1 MSPQPEAEVSI
12 ATQIRGRCLSFV
24 TTAGLAVLLALSACP
39 TSAQTADTASGSSL
53 QTNLIYLLGGLV
65 LLQTLFVILLVLE
78 NRRHLRTKAAA
89 KQEYADTTHA
99 ARLALVGEISASIA
113 HEVTQPLSAIL
124 SNVETAE
131 SLLRRPNPELEPVL
145 EILEDV
151 RKDDL
156 RAHGIVRKLRTLL
169 RKRELQFEHVDIN
182 ALTSS
187 VLALVLPD
195 AVRRNV
201 VIRTALDP
209 VLPKV
214 PADPVHLQQVLLNLL
229 INAMDAMEETPV
241 AARWLEVRTERP
253 DDEYVQVAVVD
264 NGSGI
269 KPAQAAKLFDSFF
282 TTKAGGMGLGLSVAR
297 SIINMHGGAIWAE
310 NSKVGGAAFMFTVPV
325 RTA

>member
-1 MSPQPEAEVSI
+1 MSALAQNDSASI
-12 ATQIRGRCLSFV
+12 TLHTYV
-24 TTAGLAVLLALSACP
+24 
-39 TSAQTADTASGSSL
+39 
-53 QTNLIYLLGGLV
+53 IYLLGALV
-65 LLQTLFVILLVLE
+65 LIQTIFVVLLILE
-78 NRRHLRTKAAA
+78 NRRHLRSKVDA
-89 KQEYADTTHA
+89 KMDYAETTHA

-131 SLLRRPNPELEPVL
+131 ALLRRPNPDLGPVL

-151 RKDDL
+151 RNDDL

-169 RKRELQFEHVDIN
+169 RKRELQFEHVDVN

-229 INAMDAMEETPV
+229 INAMDAMEETPL

-264 NGSGI
+264 NGCGI

-282 TTKAGGMGLGLSVAR
+282 TTKAAGMGLGLSVAR

-310 NSKVGGAAFMFTVPV
+310 NSKMGGAAFMFTVPV
-325 RTA
+325 RTT